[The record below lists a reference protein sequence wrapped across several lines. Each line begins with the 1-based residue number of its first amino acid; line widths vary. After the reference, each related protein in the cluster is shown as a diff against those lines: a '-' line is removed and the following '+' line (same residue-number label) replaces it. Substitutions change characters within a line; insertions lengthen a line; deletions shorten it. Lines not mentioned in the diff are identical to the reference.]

1 MKGADMPS
9 LDLKIAGPSQAPVVK
24 QLVEQLVALT
34 TEVLGKHKDVTTVSV
49 QRVPA
54 DLWFVAGRPLAPG
67 RTGIY
72 LQVNVTEGTNS
83 KDEKAA
89 FLKGAFA
96 AAESLLGPVDP
107 ASYILVHGVPADA
120 YGYGG
125 VTQERRYATAPA
137 QLRAAGMHAS

>member
-1 MKGADMPS
+1 MPS
-9 LDLKIAGPSQAPVVK
+9 LDLKVAGPAQAPAVQ

-34 TEVLGKHKDVTTVSV
+34 TEVLGKRRDVTTVSV

-54 DLWFVAGRPLAPG
+54 EHWFVGGRPLAPG
-67 RTGIY
+67 RSGLY

-96 AAESLLGPVDP
+96 AAEALLGPMDP

-125 VTQERRYATAPA
+125 ITQERRHAKAPAPA
-137 QLRAAGMHAS
+137 QARQAA

>member
-1 MKGADMPS
+1 MPS
-9 LDLKIAGPSQAPVVK
+9 LDLKIAGPSQVPAVK

-54 DLWFVAGRPLAPG
+54 DLWFVGGRPLAPG
-67 RTGIY
+67 RTGLY
-72 LQVNVTEGTNS
+72 LRVNVTEGTNS

-96 AAESLLGPVDP
+96 AAEALLGPVDP

-125 VTQERRYATAPA
+125 VTQERRYAKA
-137 QLRAAGMHAS
+137 QARPKAVHAL

>member
-1 MKGADMPS
+1 MPS
-9 LDLKIAGPSQAPVVK
+9 LDLKIASPAQAPVVK
-24 QLVEQLVALT
+24 ELVGQLVKLT

-49 QRVPA
+49 QRVQA
-54 DLWFVAGRPLAPG
+54 DQWFVGGRPLAPG
-67 RTGIY
+67 RTGLC

-83 KDEKAA
+83 KEEKAA

-96 AAESLLGPVDP
+96 AAETLLGPVDP

-125 VTQERRYATAPA
+125 ITQERRYAKVPA
-137 QLRAAGMHAS
+137 HAAGVAA